1 MPTVSNYLIN
11 FTDPLKAAI
20 TVTGGQKNGPGFVVQ
35 STSLVLV
42 GQFAPIYGEDINEN
56 FLHLLENFSYTS
68 PPVNPVNGQI
78 WNANIPSY
86 NNRVLTAPAPP
97 DTYQGDYNLRS
108 WVKNFNGAEFW
119 ALPRIVLIDDNI
131 ANRSSMTSLP
141 GDLWLDTA
149 PNSANVLK
157 TGDSRIGVPER
168 NWDFP
173 ELKIFDPDTSA
184 FESIGR
190 NYIKI
195 NDNGIQIINSS
206 LTVTNDF
213 TVTLNTTLNGT
224 LNVVQDVTLDAKLYV
239 FDDCDFKTDVLIEQS
254 LQVDLNV
261 TVSGVTN
268 LGGNIF
274 ITNNS
279 SLVSD
284 GDSTFINSNVIGN
297 FTVTGVSTFNDNVG
311 MTENLV
317 IDKAITIGSVIANQN
332 LTLTGS
338 GYISGDLTIT
348 GVGYGRLFVT
358 GNTTLTSVTASSL
371 NVTGAINFGGTLTAQ
386 NIDLQNLYQAV
397 NCIDPVYPQDVAT
410 KNYID
415 SNYLRRNDILGSALN
430 EMDAVLTLQNVN
442 QNLLPQNASTVGYV
456 DYKDSFNVK
465 KAGDSINNLTVT
477 TSGVGLIVNGL
488 SQFNNLMT
496 IYSANVI
503 TTFASSDL
511 TFSQAMSCT
520 QPNKTFNMNNGY
532 ITGVI
537 NPISPI
543 STDVVNF
550 GYISS
555 EINDLRGN
563 YPRINPTGTPKNGD
577 LRVDTSPS
585 RVYVYVNTWIQIY
598 PAQYA

>member
-11 FTDPLKAAI
+11 FTDPLKTAI

-97 DTYQGDYNLRS
+97 NTYQGDYNLRS
-108 WVKNFNGAEFW
+108 WVKNFNNVSFW

-149 PNSANVLK
+149 PNSVNVLK

-168 NWDFP
+168 VWDFS
-173 ELKIFDPDTSA
+173 ELKVFDPDTDK

-195 NDNGIQIINSS
+195 NDNGTQVINSS
-206 LTVTNDF
+206 LTIANNLDVTID
-213 TVTLNTTLNGT
+213 TVLNGT
-224 LNVVQDVTLDAKLYV
+224 LQVVQDVTFDAKLYV
-239 FDDCDFKTDVLIEQS
+239 FNDCDFKTDVLIEQS
-254 LQVDLNV
+254 LQVDQNV
-261 TVSGVTN
+261 TVDGVTN
-268 LGGNIF
+268 LGGSVF
-274 ITNNS
+274 IINNS

-284 GDSTFINSNVIGN
+284 GDSTFVNSNVTGSLV
-297 FTVTGVSTFNDNVG
+297 VTGTTTLNNNVG

-317 IDKAITIGSVIANQN
+317 VDKAVTIGNVIANQN
-332 LTLTGS
+332 LTVTGS
-338 GYISGDLTIT
+338 GFISGDLTVT

-358 GNTTLTSVTASSL
+358 GNSTLTSVTCSSIV
-371 NVTGAINFGGTLTAQ
+371 VTGTVTFNDTLTAR
-386 NIDLQNLYQAV
+386 NINLQNTYQVV
-397 NCIDPVYPQDVAT
+397 NCIEPVLPQDVAT

-415 SNYLRRNDILGSALN
+415 SNYLRRNDALSSTQN
-430 EMDAVLTLQNVN
+430 AMTAVLTLQNIS
-442 QNLLPQNASTVGYV
+442 QNLLPLNASTVGYV

-477 TSGVGLIVNGL
+477 TPTLGLVVNGL
-488 SQFNNLMT
+488 STFSKLMT
-496 IYSANVI
+496 IYSATV
-503 TTFASSDL
+503 TTTLAAADL
-511 TFSQAMSCT
+511 SFSQAMSCS
-520 QPNKTFNMNNGY
+520 QSNKTFNMNNGY
-532 ITGVI
+532 IKGVI
-537 NPISPI
+537 NPTSPV
-543 STDVVNF
+543 STDVVNY
-550 GYISS
+550 GYISN
-555 EINDLRGN
+555 EISDLRGN
-563 YPRINPTGTPKNGD
+563 YPRINPSSAKKNGD
-577 LRVDTSPS
+577 IRVDVQPT
-585 RVYVYVNTWIQIY
+585 RIYIYADMWVQIY

>member
-11 FTDPLKAAI
+11 FTDPLKTAI

-97 DTYQGDYNLRS
+97 NTYQGDYNLRS
-108 WVKNFNGAEFW
+108 WVKNFNNVSFW

-149 PNSANVLK
+149 PNSVNVLK

-168 NWDFP
+168 VWDFS
-173 ELKIFDPDTSA
+173 ELKVFDPDTDK

-195 NDNGIQIINSS
+195 NDNGTQVINSS
-206 LTVTNDF
+206 LTIANNLDVTID
-213 TVTLNTTLNGT
+213 TVLNGT
-224 LNVVQDVTLDAKLYV
+224 LQVVQDVTFDAKLYV
-239 FDDCDFKTDVLIEQS
+239 FNDCDFKTDVLIEQS
-254 LQVDLNV
+254 LQVDQNV
-261 TVSGVTN
+261 TVDGATN
-268 LGGNIF
+268 LGGNVF

-284 GDSTFINSNVIGN
+284 GDSTFVNSSVTGSL
-297 FTVTGVSTFNDNVG
+297 TVMGVSTFSNNVG

-317 IDKAITIGSVIANQN
+317 LDKAITIGSVIAHQN

-338 GYISGDLTIT
+338 GYISGDVTIT

-371 NVTGAINFGGTLTAQ
+371 DVTGLVNFSDTLTAR
-386 NIDLQNLYQAV
+386 NIDLQNLYQAI
-397 NCIDPVYPQDVAT
+397 NCIDPVYAQDVAT

-415 SNYLRRNDILGSALN
+415 SNYIRRNDTLGSTLN
-430 EMDAVLTLQNVN
+430 AMDAVLTLQNVN
-442 QNLLPQNASTVGYV
+442 QDLLPRNASTVEYV
-456 DYKDSFNVK
+456 NYKDSFNVK
-465 KAGDSINNLTVT
+465 KAGDSITNLTIT
-477 TSGVGLIVNGL
+477 TTGVGLIVNGL

-496 IYSANVI
+496 IYSGTVI
-503 TTFASSDL
+503 TTFAASEL
-511 TFSQAMSCT
+511 TFSQAMSCS

-532 ITGVI
+532 ITGVL

-543 STDVVNF
+543 STDVVNY
-550 GYISS
+550 GYISN
-555 EINDLRGN
+555 EISDLRGN
-563 YPRINPTGTPKNGD
+563 YPRINPSSAKKNGD
-577 LRVDTSPS
+577 IRVDVQPT
-585 RVYVYVNTWIQIY
+585 RIYIYADMWVQIY

>member
-11 FTDPLKAAI
+11 FTDPLKTAI

-97 DTYQGDYNLRS
+97 NTYQGDYNLRS
-108 WVKNFNGAEFW
+108 WVKNFNNVSFW

-149 PNSANVLK
+149 PNSVNVLK
-157 TGDSRIGVPER
+157 TGDSRIGAPER
-168 NWDFP
+168 TWDFS
-173 ELKIFDPDTSA
+173 ELKVFDPDTSK

-195 NDNGIQIINSS
+195 NDNGTQTINSS
-206 LTVTNDF
+206 IIVNNNLDVTI
-213 TVTLNTTLNGT
+213 NTTLSGT
-224 LNVVQDVTLDAKLYV
+224 LHVIQDTTIDSKLYV
-239 FDDCDFKTDVLIEQS
+239 LDDCDFKTDVLIEQD
-254 LQVDLNV
+254 LRVDQNA
-261 TVSGVTN
+261 TIDGVTTI
-268 LGGNIF
+268 GGSVF
-274 ITNNS
+274 IINNS

-284 GDSTFINSNVIGN
+284 GDSTFVNSNVTGSL
-297 FTVTGVSTFNDNVG
+297 TVTGVSTFNNNVG

-317 IDKAITIGSVIANQN
+317 VDKAVTIGNVIANQN
-332 LTLTGS
+332 LTVTGS
-338 GYISGDLTIT
+338 GFISGDLTVT

-371 NVTGAINFGGTLTAQ
+371 DVTGLVNFSDTLTAR

-397 NCIDPVYPQDVAT
+397 NCIDPVYAQDVAT

-415 SNYLRRNDILGSALN
+415 SNYIRRNDTLGSTLN
-430 EMDAVLTLQNVN
+430 AMDAVLTLQNVN
-442 QNLLPQNASTVGYV
+442 QDLLPRNASTVEYV
-456 DYKDSFNVK
+456 NYKDSFNVK

-477 TSGVGLIVNGL
+477 TPTLGLVVNGL
-488 SQFNNLMT
+488 STFSNLMT
-496 IYSANVI
+496 IYSATVI
-503 TTFASSDL
+503 TTLAASEL
-511 TFSQAMSCT
+511 TFSQAMSCSQT
-520 QPNKTFNMNNGY
+520 NKTFNMNNGY
-532 ITGVI
+532 IKGVI

-543 STDVVNF
+543 STDVVNY
-550 GYISS
+550 GYISN
-555 EINDLRGN
+555 EISDLRGN
-563 YPRINPTGTPKNGD
+563 YPRINPSSANKNGD
-577 LRVDTSPS
+577 IRVDVQPT
-585 RVYVYVNTWIQIY
+585 RIYIYADMWVQIY